1 MTPSRGLSPLDQTV
15 ALTALIIIVLTGLVL
30 WRGDQVGLAVTAFT
44 PAAGSTATSIRS
56 PITLQFDDTL
66 ATVDGVRV
74 VAVPP
79 LSGTVSSRGNTLVFT
94 PAAPL
99 SPATTYTLTLEG
111 TLQGRQ
117 GHALRSPPAWSF
129 TTAAMQ
135 LLFTD
140 VERNPATQTAT
151 NQLFAVPAVFAPQPP
166 GGLPARSR
174 LTDTPYGVWDS
185 ALSPDG
191 STIIFSS
198 LSDGGNS
205 DLWITTPGS
214 ARSTLLLACPEA
226 FCSTVSFA
234 PDGTLIAFSQR
245 NASQFGAS
253 SVSPP
258 RLYLLELATGAS
270 YPVFSDSQ
278 KLGFDARWSRDGQW
292 LAYLSSDRGGLG
304 VYNLLNGEERFYSTP
319 TGESGVWSPVENRL
333 LFTELRQLTG
343 TVSSTEG
350 STVSNTV
357 SNTVDAAT
365 PLYVVHINSVN
376 PVTGEQINLSGE
388 QAPVEDS
395 SPAFSPDGAWIA
407 FRRMVQNE
415 EGGGRSKQLW
425 LMPSDGGDAR
435 PLTNDPTIDF
445 GPPAWS
451 PDGRY
456 LLFHR
461 FPLRG
466 PEIVISVWMMDVA
479 TGEMWQVATPGQR
492 PQWLP

>member
-15 ALTALIIIVLTGLVL
+15 ALTALIIVALTGLVL

-44 PAAGSTATSIRS
+44 PAAGSAATSIRT
-56 PITLQFDDTL
+56 PITLQFDDVL

-79 LSGTVSSRGNTLVFT
+79 LSGGVSSRGNTLLFT
-94 PAAPL
+94 PTAPL
-99 SPATTYTLTLEG
+99 TPATTYTLTLEG

-117 GHALRSPPAWSF
+117 GHALRGPLTWSF

-174 LTDTPYGVWDS
+174 LTATPYGVWDS

-198 LSDGGNS
+198 LSDEGNS

-214 ARSTLLLACPEA
+214 ARSDLLLACPEA

-234 PDGTLIAFSQR
+234 PDGTLIAYSQR

-258 RLYLLELATGAS
+258 RLYLFELASGAN

-278 KLGFDARWSRDGQW
+278 KLGFDARWSRD
-292 LAYLSSDRGGLG
+292 A
-304 VYNLLNGEERFYSTP
+304 ST
-319 TGESGVWSPVENRL
+319 TCKMAKS
-333 LFTELRQLTG
+333 
-343 TVSSTEG
+343 
-350 STVSNTV
+350 
-357 SNTVDAAT
+357 A
-365 PLYVVHINSVN
+365 
-376 PVTGEQINLSGE
+376 
-388 QAPVEDS
+388 S
-395 SPAFSPDGAWIA
+395 SPRQPARAASGARWRTVFS
-407 FRRMVQNE
+407 
-415 EGGGRSKQLW
+415 S
-425 LMPSDGGDAR
+425 PSCA
-435 PLTNDPTIDF
+435 N
-445 GPPAWS
+445 
-451 PDGRY
+451 
-456 LLFHR
+456 
-461 FPLRG
+461 
-466 PEIVISVWMMDVA
+466 
-479 TGEMWQVATPGQR
+479 
-492 PQWLP
+492 